1 MEILKVLWHHGPSSV
16 RDVHAEMSDPDSDP
30 TAFNT
35 VQTLLRIME
44 AKQLVAHHAEGRT
57 FIYTPL
63 FSREESAARFLDRV
77 FDGAASELMLSL
89 LRAERVPANGLG
101 RRAYNLISHPLKKT
115 NRAGPD
121 RTARLVV
128 AIRFG
133 RRGRRGRGGWLSLC
147 IF

>member
-1 MEILKVLWHHGPSSV
+1 VTAELPTPTGREMEILKVLWDRGPSSV
-16 RDVHAEMSDPDSDP
+16 RDVHAEMSNPDAEQ

-44 AKQLVAHHAEGRT
+44 VKQLVAHHAEGRT

-89 LRAERVPANGLG
+89 LRAERVPAVELDRMHDLIAAARCG
-101 RRAYNLISHPLKKT
+101 RRL
-115 NRAGPD
+115 
-121 RTARLVV
+121 
-128 AIRFG
+128 
-133 RRGRRGRGGWLSLC
+133 GGSR
-147 IF
+147 